1 MMLRF
6 AKLFEAPLVL
16 RVFIASPDFLGTAG
30 LPEASSLHLS
40 GKVTWQGK
48 IRWLPIEEGWC
59 YFVENFAN
67 LLQQNLLRG
76 PTPGAVNRGP
86 DETFLELKNPPKIVE
101 PKRQRTSR

>member
-1 MMLRF
+1 MLRF

-30 LPEASSLHLS
+30 LPEASLLHLS
-40 GKVTWQGK
+40 DKVTWQGK
-48 IRWLPIEEGWC
+48 
-59 YFVENFAN
+59 FARYLSKKAGVSSSKTSPTFFN
-67 LLQQNLLRG
+67 RTYCVVLLLY
-76 PTPGAVNRGP
+76 AVNRGP